1 MKRVRLSARVRAN
14 RLNAQRSTGPRT
26 AEGKARVARNALI
39 HGLAAAPSPKMR
51 DNPAEHL
58 SVRLLCDVAE
68 DFRGDGAAVEA
79 AARDFAQAQFQL
91 TEVRRVRLRYW
102 ERLVADEPEL
112 DAEIDELLEEVRSL
126 RSAALMR
133 QAERMLRKKAKREDP
148 LKNLEALER
157 YERRA
162 LARRKRAARELID
175 VFTSGRAP
183 PPPPG

>member
-1 MKRVRLSARVRAN
+1 M
-14 RLNAQRSTGPRT
+14 
-26 AEGKARVARNALI
+26 
-39 HGLAAAPSPKMR
+39 
-51 DNPAEHL
+51 
-58 SVRLLCDVAE
+58 
-68 DFRGDGAAVEA
+68 
-79 AARDFAQAQFQL
+79 
-91 TEVRRVRLRYW
+91 RYW
-102 ERLVADEPEL
+102 ERLVADEPER
-112 DAEIDELLEEVRSL
+112 DAEIDELVEEVRSL

-183 PPPPG
+183 PRRSG